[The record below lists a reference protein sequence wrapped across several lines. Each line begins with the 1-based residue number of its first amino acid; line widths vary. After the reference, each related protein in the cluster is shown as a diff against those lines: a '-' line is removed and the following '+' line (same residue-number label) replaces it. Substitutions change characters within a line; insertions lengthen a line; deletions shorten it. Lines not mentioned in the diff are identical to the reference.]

1 MSTEYTILKKV
12 ANSGSQNSDAKRINN
27 AMITLGLKVSM
38 FAGGLWQMGCGDV
51 IESNGEC
58 EITSLR
64 NEWITIDFNGET
76 VFVRPKNKQSTI
88 DIYGI

>member
-1 MSTEYTILKKV
+1 MVTEYTILNTVKK
-12 ANSGSQNSDAKRINN
+12 SESQNADSKRIKN
-27 AMITLGLKVSM
+27 AMITLGLKVTM

-64 NEWITIDFNGET
+64 NEWVTIDFDGET
-76 VFVRPKNKQSTI
+76 VFVRPKNAKSTI
-88 DIYGI
+88 DIYGM